1 MTAKSPATK
10 STLAHKP
17 PIKSDLTRVDASVVT
32 QADYEELPEWTDE
45 MFARAEIRDGE
56 TLVRAATGT
65 FTRARGRPKIDHPKQ
80 QQTLRLSAD
89 VLDHF
94 RKGGRGWQG
103 RIDAALKEWIEHKA

>member
-1 MTAKSPATK
+1 MTAKSPAMKNT
-10 STLAHKP
+10 SAHKP
-17 PIKSDLTRVDASVVT
+17 PIKSDLARVDASVVT
-32 QADYEELPEWTDE
+32 QADYEELPEWSEE
-45 MFARAEIRDGE
+45 MLARGEIRDGD
-56 TLVRAATGT
+56 TLVRVAIGT

-103 RIDAALKEWIEHKA
+103 RIDAALKEWIKQKA